1 MHGTSLRVTAFA
13 SFNEFNIGV
22 YICSSPTSTP
32 HDQIDSAAADGWEYP
47 QHGVSHPA
55 LTTCHEAMA
64 CESHISTIR
73 VVIAYETNT
82 DVLDICMQA
91 DSLTMLTCL
100 LTVIFCLSCFL
111 SAISSSDQL
120 VSRVTDSTHV
130 LTILVD
136 SVRLVLYHSYKESL

>member
-1 MHGTSLRVTAFA
+1 
-13 SFNEFNIGV
+13 
-22 YICSSPTSTP
+22 
-32 HDQIDSAAADGWEYP
+32 
-47 QHGVSHPA
+47 
-55 LTTCHEAMA
+55 MA

-82 DVLDICMQA
+82 DVLDVCMQA

-100 LTVIFCLSCFL
+100 LTVIFCLSYFL
-111 SAISSSDQL
+111 SAISSSGQL

-136 SVRLVLYHSYKESL
+136 SVRLVLYHSYKESLQVPQQSGCCALSPSKACDLILSRIHVLALNHISRIIHSVSSARSRNRVCSLEKR